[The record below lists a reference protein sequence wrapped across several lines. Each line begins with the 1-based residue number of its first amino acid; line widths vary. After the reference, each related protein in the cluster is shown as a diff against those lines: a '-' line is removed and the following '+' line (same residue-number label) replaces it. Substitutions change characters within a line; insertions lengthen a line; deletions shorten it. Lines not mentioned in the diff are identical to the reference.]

1 MATKDLN
8 SELDIKHFRLRLINL
23 RDELMESEKSNS
35 SDTDTVELDQSRIG
49 RLSRMDEMQNQ
60 QMALESQR
68 RRKIQIRKID
78 AAWQRIEN
86 GEFGTCSYCEE
97 TIEIE
102 RLEFDP
108 TSVLCSECMTIEN
121 F

>member
-1 MATKDLN
+1 MATKDIDVEIDL
-8 SELDIKHFRLRLINL
+8 KYFRLRLIKL
-23 RDELMESEKSNS
+23 RDELMEAETAGSSE
-35 SDTDTVELDQSRIG
+35 TETVELDQSRIG

-86 GEFGTCSYCEE
+86 GEFGICSYCEE

-108 TSVLCSECMTIEN
+108 TTVLCSECMDIES
-121 F
+121 

>member
-1 MATKDLN
+1 MTTNDLN
-8 SELDIKHFRLRLINL
+8 TELDLKHFRLRLIKL
-23 RDELMESEKSNS
+23 RDELMEAEEANS
-35 SDTDTVELDQSRIG
+35 DDTKTVELDQSRIG
-49 RLSRMDEMQNQ
+49 RLSRMDQMQSQ

-97 TIEIE
+97 IIEIE

-108 TSVLCSECMTIEN
+108 TSVLCTECMTIEN

>member
-1 MATKDLN
+1 MPTKNLN
-8 SELDIKHFRLRLINL
+8 AELDLKHFRLKLIKI
-23 RDELMESEKSNS
+23 RDELMEAEAGNSEEVK
-35 SDTDTVELDQSRIG
+35 TVELDQSRIG

-60 QMALESQR
+60 QMALEAQR

-86 GEFGTCSYCEE
+86 GEFGLCSYCEE
-97 TIEIE
+97 SIEIQ

-108 TSVLCSECMTIEN
+108 TSVLCSECMEIEDI
-121 F
+121 

>member
-1 MATKDLN
+1 MATKEIDVEIDL
-8 SELDIKHFRLRLINL
+8 KYFRLKLIKL
-23 RDELMESEKSNS
+23 RDELMEAETSGSSE
-35 SDTDTVELDQSRIG
+35 TETVELDQSRIG

-60 QMALESQR
+60 QMALEAQR

-86 GEFGTCSYCEE
+86 GEYGICSYCEE
-97 TIEIE
+97 AIEIE

-108 TSVLCSECMTIEN
+108 TTVLCSECMDIES
-121 F
+121 

>member
-1 MATKDLN
+1 MADKITN
-8 SELDIKHFRLRLINL
+8 TELDLKHFRLRLIQL
-23 RDELMESEKSNS
+23 RDDLMEAEASNS
-35 SDTDTVELDQSRIG
+35 DNVKTVELDQSRIG

-78 AAWQRIEN
+78 ATWQRIEN
-86 GEFGTCSYCEE
+86 GEFGLCSYCEE
-97 TIEIE
+97 IIEFD

-108 TSVLCSECMTIEN
+108 TSVLCSECMDIDN

>member
-1 MATKDLN
+1 MKQEIKEEVLDL
-8 SELDIKHFRLRLINL
+8 KHFRLRLIKL
-23 RDELMESEKSNS
+23 RDELMEAENNNS
-35 SDTDTVELDQSRIG
+35 DDTKTVELDQSRIG
-49 RLSRMDEMQNQ
+49 RLSRMDQMQSQ

-86 GEFGTCSYCEE
+86 GEYGICSYCEDS
-97 TIEIE
+97 IEIE

-108 TSVLCSECMTIEN
+108 TAVLCSECITIEN

>member
-1 MATKDLN
+1 MATKELET
-8 SELDIKHFRLRLINL
+8 ELDLKYFRLRLIKL
-23 RDELMESEKSNS
+23 RDELMEAES
-35 SDTDTVELDQSRIG
+35 SGSAETGTVELDQSRIG

-86 GEFGTCSYCEE
+86 GEFGICSYCDER
-97 TIEIE
+97 IELK

-108 TSVLCSECMTIEN
+108 TAVLCSDCMDIES
-121 F
+121 

>member
-1 MATKDLN
+1 MTTKDLN
-8 SELDIKHFRLRLINL
+8 TGIDLKQFRLRLIKL
-23 RDELMESEKSNS
+23 RDELMEAEEMSSEDSN
-35 SDTDTVELDQSRIG
+35 TVELDQSRIG
-49 RLSRMDEMQNQ
+49 RLSRMDQMQSQ

-86 GEFGTCSYCEE
+86 GEFGICSYCEE
-97 TIEIE
+97 TIEFE

-108 TSVLCSECMTIEN
+108 TSVLCSECMNIEN

>member
-1 MATKDLN
+1 MAAKDLN
-8 SELDIKHFRLRLINL
+8 SELDLKHFRLKLIKL
-23 RDELMESEKSNS
+23 RDELMEAEAENSEEVK
-35 SDTDTVELDQSRIG
+35 TVELDQSRIG

-60 QMALESQR
+60 QMALEAQR

-86 GEFGTCSYCEE
+86 GEYGLCSYCEDI
-97 TIEIE
+97 IEVE

-108 TSVLCSECMTIEN
+108 TSVLCAECMDIES
-121 F
+121 

>member
-1 MATKDLN
+1 MATRDLN
-8 SELDIKHFRLRLINL
+8 TELDLKHFRLRLIKL
-23 RDELMESEKSNS
+23 RDELMEAEEGNSEEVK
-35 SDTDTVELDQSRIG
+35 TVELDQSRIG

-60 QMALESQR
+60 QMALEAQR

-86 GEFGTCSYCEE
+86 GEFGICSYCEE
-97 TIEIE
+97 TIEFE

-108 TSVLCSECMTIEN
+108 TSVLCSNCMEIEN

>member
-1 MATKDLN
+1 MTEKILDSKIDL
-8 SELDIKHFRLRLINL
+8 KHFRLRLIKL
-23 RDELMESEKSNS
+23 RDDLMEAEKNNS
-35 SDTDTVELDQSRIG
+35 DDAKTVELDQSRIG
-49 RLSRMDEMQNQ
+49 RLSRMDQMQSQ

-86 GEFGTCSYCEE
+86 GEYGICSYCED

-108 TSVLCSECMTIEN
+108 TSVLCSECITIEN